1 MVTLK
6 GKQVFLRAIEPED
19 LEFIH
24 DIENDEQIWYLSQTK
39 VHYSKYVIKQYL
51 ESAQS
56 DLFETKQLRLVISN
70 FKSESIGLIDLFDF
84 DFFNKRAGLGILIK
98 EPKDRKK
105 GFGTEA
111 LELLINYCFLHL
123 QLHQIY
129 CNVSED
135 NDASLKLFLNA
146 GFKKVGLKQDW
157 TFKNNTFNNEYLLQ
171 LINPNVL

>member
-6 GKQVFLRAIEPED
+6 GKQIFLRAIEPED

-39 VHYSKYVIKQYL
+39 VPYSKYVIKQYL

-135 NDASLKLFLNA
+135 NYASLKLFLNA

-171 LINPNVL
+171 LINSNVL